1 MRKRL
6 IVILLI
12 CAVVVAAAIVVILIT
27 QSGGGTPAA
36 EPTPEIVATTAPST
50 EPIPQQGSDNTTASY
65 EGGVNALLPNAS
77 PEELVRYYFE
87 SWNAKNTTEM
97 DACRIEADRGLYSY
111 SDLPLEESIE
121 LISISETPKD
131 EAIANYHQE
140 WFSEPADITRIL
152 ATFMVNYNED
162 GQAEYLRDSVSHED
176 YQFWLIKETPQSG
189 WRIVIQGY

>member
-12 CAVVVAAAIVVILIT
+12 CAVVVAAAIVVILVI
-27 QSGGGTPAA
+27 QSGGSTPAA
-36 EPTPEIVATTAPST
+36 DPTPEVVATTPS
-50 EPIPQQGSDNTTASY
+50 PDPASQQR
-65 EGGVNALLPNAS
+65 GGNNAVESFENVANPLLPDAS

-87 SWNAKNTTEM
+87 SWNAKNTVEM

-111 SDLPLEESIE
+111 SDLPLEKSIE
-121 LISISETPKD
+121 LTSVVETSKD
-131 EAIANYHQE
+131 QAIANYQQE
-140 WFSEPADITRIL
+140 WYSEPADITRL
-152 ATFMVNYNED
+152 TTSFVVNYNED

-176 YQFWLIKETPQSG
+176 YQFWLVKETPQSG

>member
-12 CAVVVAAAIVVILIT
+12 CAVVVAAAIVAILIT
-27 QSGGGTPAA
+27 QSGGDAPAA
-36 EPTPEIVATTAPST
+36 DPTPEVVSVTPSPEPSPAPEASDAVVSFESVA
-50 EPIPQQGSDNTTASY
+50 D
-65 EGGVNALLPNAS
+65 ALLSSAS

-87 SWNAKNTTEM
+87 SWNAKNTAEM

-131 EAIANYHQE
+131 EAIANYRQE

-152 ATFMVNYNED
+152 ASFVVNYNED
-162 GQAEYLRDSVSHED
+162 GQAEYLRATVSHED